1 MSVQEYQ
8 LDAVEAEAKT
18 DFIVDA
24 SVLEEIVLLRLSSGN
39 IRLLHLV
46 QADDGIRFNVEN
58 VEMNTVSCILS
69 WNRLNLTLFKG
80 STMDGSTAG
89 QRSIGAICSLADL
102 EQCSLGAGGSIAVAP
117 PGQQGR

>member
-46 QADDGIRFNVEN
+46 QARRAGTLVPTCPLFSI
-58 VEMNTVSCILS
+58 SYHIAQAAK
-69 WNRLNLTLFKG
+69 RLTRI
-80 STMDGSTAG
+80 
-89 QRSIGAICSLADL
+89 Q
-102 EQCSLGAGGSIAVAP
+102 
-117 PGQQGR
+117 